1 MIKHNGL
8 FVVCVFLGF
17 IFSASTAISC
27 GGGGGTAITT
37 EATIITVGAT
47 TSQWPVLCDNK
58 IKVLTELENKYGEK
72 LRWEGMV
79 QAIKNDGTELKLV
92 AQLFVSPNGWSF
104 VMGPPQADMVCVV
117 ASGKGG
123 SHFLKKPG
131 LSVQRLGGG
140 TFGYTH

>member
-1 MIKHNGL
+1 MIKRNGL
-8 FVVCVFLGF
+8 FVIFVFLGF
-17 IFSASTAISC
+17 IFSGSTAISC
-27 GGGGGTAITT
+27 GGGGGPVATG
-37 EATIITVGAT
+37 ATIITVGAT

-72 LRWEGMV
+72 LRWEGLV

-104 VMGPPQADMVCVV
+104 VMGPPQADIVCVV

-123 SHFLKKPG
+123 SHFIRAPRS
-131 LSVQRLGGG
+131 SVQLGVG
-140 TFGYTH
+140 HIH